1 MKYMDHVRK
10 KILLVVSIVSCLL
23 LGSCSPWESDLENVY
38 QAAQKEDKNAM
49 FAVVRHYDDFK
60 DVVPLDSFERYRQV
74 LIESG
79 NDAIITDAWLQEWAD
94 FRKPHPKMS
103 DEEYEDRRNDI
114 LFKWAQIGIKYNNP
128 DSYYDMGD
136 YYNSRFL
143 RTHVLEDS
151 LMAEQYYQKAWENW
165 HQGERLLRDRKAGV
179 LALIKGGIAYSAH
192 VYQTTADES
201 FIPRL
206 FNAGIFF
213 SEYVMSGFLKLLFT
227 AQWWKVLL
235 AILIL
240 VIIISLPMIIT
251 GFMYKSTSVQNN
263 TMGLGVMLGIWNF
276 ILIFVAYCNDNPN
289 WVNNV
294 GALWFPD
301 ASYGLQPY
309 LCVIPNLFLLFLF
322 LGNVVGAFWDDIK
335 GGKGVEKAVLSA
347 VGLVLIFSVSYLTAA
362 IAGIFYI
369 FVVILVIVVKAVLG
383 SIPEMLG
390 AATSSAI
397 PSAEEISK
405 NEEKACVL
413 CSWYDNSSEQCLLL
427 KKHTDR
433 YGGDAYACSNYE
445 NR

>member
-1 MKYMDHVRK
+1 MDSFRK
-10 KILLVVSIVSCLL
+10 DLLLVVSIVACLL
-23 LGSCSPWESDLENVY
+23 LGSCSPWKSDLENVY

-49 FAVVRHYDDFK
+49 FAVVQHYSDFK
-60 DVVPLDSFERYRQV
+60 YVVPVDSFERYRQV

-79 NDAIITDAWLQEWAD
+79 NDAIITDAWLQEWDD
-94 FRKPHPKMS
+94 FCKAHPKMS
-103 DEEYEDRRNDI
+103 EEEYEDRRNDI

-128 DSYYDMGD
+128 NSYYDMGD
-136 YYNSRFL
+136 YYNSKFL
-143 RTHVLEDS
+143 RTHVQEDS
-151 LMAEQYYQKAWENW
+151 LMAEQYYQKAWVNW

-179 LALIKGGIAYSAH
+179 LALIKGGVAYSTH
-192 VYQTTADES
+192 VYQTTAGES

-206 FNAGIFF
+206 FKAGIFF

-235 AILIL
+235 AIFILI
-240 VIIISLPMIIT
+240 IIISMPMIIT
-251 GFMYKSTSVQNN
+251 SFIYKSTSVQNN

-294 GALWFPD
+294 GSLWFPD
-301 ASYGLQPY
+301 SSYGIQPY

-322 LGNVVGAFWDDIK
+322 LGNVVWSFWNNIK
-335 GGKGVEKAVLSA
+335 CGKGVKKSVLSA

-362 IAGIFYI
+362 IAGLFYI
-369 FVVILVIVVKAVLG
+369 FVVILVIVVKAVFA
-383 SIPEMLG
+383 SIPEMFG
-390 AATSSAI
+390 GATSSAI
-397 PSAEEISK
+397 PSAEEISR

-413 CSWYDNSSEQCLLL
+413 CTWYDNSSEQCLLL

-433 YGGDAYACSNYE
+433 YGGGVSACPHYE
-445 NR
+445 KR

>member
-1 MKYMDHVRK
+1 MKCMNYFRR
-10 KILLVVSIVSCLL
+10 KILLAVSIVSCILIS
-23 LGSCSPWESDLENVY
+23 SCSPWESDLENVY

-49 FAVVRHYDDFK
+49 FAIVKHYADFE
-60 DVVPLDSFERYRQV
+60 DVVPIDSFERYKQE

-79 NDAIITDAWLQEWAD
+79 NNEIITDAWLQEWDD
-94 FRKPHPKMS
+94 FCKAHPKMS
-103 DEEYEDRRNDI
+103 DEEYANRRNEI
-114 LFKWAQIGIKYNNP
+114 LFKWAQIGMKYNNP
-128 DSYYDMGD
+128 YSYYDMGD
-136 YYNSRFL
+136 YYNSKFQ
-143 RTHVLEDS
+143 RTHVQKDS
-151 LMAEQYYQKAWENW
+151 LMAEQYYHKAWENW
-165 HQGERLLRDRKAGV
+165 HRGERILRDRKAGI
-179 LALIKGGIAYSAH
+179 LALIKGGVAYGVH
-192 VYQTTADES
+192 VYQNTADES

-206 FNAGIFF
+206 FNAGICF

-235 AILIL
+235 AIFIL
-240 VIIISLPMIIT
+240 VIIISIPMIIT
-251 GFMYKSTSVQNN
+251 SLMYKSTSVQNN

-309 LCVIPNLFLLFLF
+309 LCVIPNLFLLFLL
-322 LGNVVGAFWDDIK
+322 LGNVVGAFGEEIK
-335 GGKGVEKAVLSA
+335 HGKGLNKAILRA
-347 VGLVLIFSVSYLTAA
+347 IELILIFSVNYLTAA

-369 FVVILVIVVKAVLG
+369 FVVILAIVVKAALG

-390 AATSSAI
+390 AVTSSAI

-413 CSWYDNSSEQCLLL
+413 CTWYDNSSEQCLLL

-433 YGGDAYACSNYE
+433 YGGGAYACSNYKK
-445 NR
+445 R

>member
-1 MKYMDHVRK
+1 MKYMDSFRK
-10 KILLVVSIVSCLL
+10 DLLLVVSIVACLL
-23 LGSCSPWESDLENVY
+23 LGSCSPWKSDLENVY

-49 FAVVRHYDDFK
+49 FAVVQHYSDFK
-60 DVVPLDSFERYRQV
+60 YVVPVDSFERYRQV

-79 NDAIITDAWLQEWAD
+79 NDAIITDAWLQEWDD
-94 FRKPHPKMS
+94 FCKAHPKMS
-103 DEEYEDRRNDI
+103 EEEYEDRRNDI

-128 DSYYDMGD
+128 NSYYDMGD
-136 YYNSRFL
+136 YYNSKFL
-143 RTHVLEDS
+143 RTHVQEDS
-151 LMAEQYYQKAWENW
+151 LMAEQYYQKAWVNW

-179 LALIKGGIAYSAH
+179 LALIKGGVAYSTH
-192 VYQTTADES
+192 VYQTTAGES

-206 FNAGIFF
+206 FKAGIFF

-235 AILIL
+235 AIFILI
-240 VIIISLPMIIT
+240 IIISMPMIIT
-251 GFMYKSTSVQNN
+251 SFIYKSTSVQNN

-294 GALWFPD
+294 GSLWFPD
-301 ASYGLQPY
+301 SSYGIQPY

-322 LGNVVGAFWDDIK
+322 LGNVVWSFWNNIK
-335 GGKGVEKAVLSA
+335 CGKGVKKSVLSA

-362 IAGIFYI
+362 IAGLFYI
-369 FVVILVIVVKAVLG
+369 FVVILVIVVKAVFA
-383 SIPEMLG
+383 SIPEMFG
-390 AATSSAI
+390 GATSSAI
-397 PSAEEISK
+397 PSAEEISR

-413 CSWYDNSSEQCLLL
+413 CTWYDNSSEQCLLL

-433 YGGDAYACSNYE
+433 YGGGVSACPHYE
-445 NR
+445 KR